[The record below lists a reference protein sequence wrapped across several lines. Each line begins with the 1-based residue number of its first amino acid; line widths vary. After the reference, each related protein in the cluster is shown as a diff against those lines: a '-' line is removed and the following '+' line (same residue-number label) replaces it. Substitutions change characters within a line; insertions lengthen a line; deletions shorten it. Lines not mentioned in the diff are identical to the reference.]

1 MAGEQVVALAAQ
13 PARRHLTAT
22 GLEVEHEPPDTS
34 WRATLALVAGSA
46 GAVAAT
52 AAAAGPWGLAAAGV
66 LGGTA
71 SLVHG
76 AATSRRHEEVL
87 SGWVHEQLAAT
98 RDVPPLEAVAAA
110 VADALADAGLTTVG
124 SDALAVE
131 VHPGGEYRFRLLGTE
146 AGAATFAT
154 ALDEAIGPVGAP
166 RYLVSRYTD
175 AALPDTRPIRT
186 RAAARE
192 ALRRAA
198 ATGEAWH
205 PVPTVLGRNRRDA
218 ARYLAAWT
226 TWVGDGRL
234 LATARPEG
242 AGILTAVSG
251 EDPFAATTVVRR
263 HWS

>member
-1 MAGEQVVALAAQ
+1 V
-13 PARRHLTAT
+13 
-22 GLEVEHEPPDTS
+22 TS
-34 WRATLALVAGSA
+34 
-46 GAVAAT
+46 
-52 AAAAGPWGLAAAGV
+52 
-66 LGGTA
+66 
-71 SLVHG
+71 
-76 AATSRRHEEVL
+76 
-87 SGWVHEQLAAT
+87 
-98 RDVPPLEAVAAA
+98 
-110 VADALADAGLTTVG
+110 
-124 SDALAVE
+124 
-131 VHPGGEYRFRLLGTE
+131 
-146 AGAATFAT
+146 

-186 RAAARE
+186 RTAARK

-198 ATGEAWH
+198 ATGEVWH

-242 AGILTAVSG
+242 AGILSAVSG
-251 EDPFAATTVVRR
+251 EDPFAATPVVRR